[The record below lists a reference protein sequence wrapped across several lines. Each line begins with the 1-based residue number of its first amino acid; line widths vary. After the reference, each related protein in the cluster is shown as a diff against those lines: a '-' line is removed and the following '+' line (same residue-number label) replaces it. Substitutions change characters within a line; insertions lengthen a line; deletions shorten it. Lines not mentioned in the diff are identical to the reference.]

1 MFLPATHVA
10 FIADVGP
17 DLSPAFRDMLNV
29 LGDTVWFRPR
39 DGQTT
44 RAVNQYTGRKIGFVS
59 LSEYNLESTTVDN
72 LTSEGHQSFKYIS
85 PQLHLWPHDYTAPPS
100 PFTSPPPEWIHVVC
114 DISRAGDILD
124 DADQCRRDGWKGQLA
139 WEPLVRVSSQYP
151 LVMADDKPAAPDQRP
166 KVSAY
171 IALARRFA
179 VFRYVMAKT
188 PLTNVS
194 PNHLELQT
202 ILDEDEEDVETCAR
216 MFHGHLAASPG
227 PVPAI
232 VVRAGEKG
240 AFTLSANWT
249 GWVPAFWQPGEEAHV
264 VGVTGGG
271 NSFMGGLLA
280 GLLLTDGDHRA
291 GK

>member
-1 MFLPATHVA
+1 M
-10 FIADVGP
+10 
-17 DLSPAFRDMLNV
+17 
-29 LGDTVWFRPR
+29 
-39 DGQTT
+39 
-44 RAVNQYTGRKIGFVS
+44 
-59 LSEYNLESTTVDN
+59 
-72 LTSEGHQSFKYIS
+72 
-85 PQLHLWPHDYTAPPS
+85 
-100 PFTSPPPEWIHVVC
+100 C
-114 DISRAGDILD
+114 DINRAGDILD
-124 DADQCRRDGWKGQLA
+124 DADQCRKDGWKGQLA
-139 WEPLVRVSSQYP
+139 WEPLVRVSSEYP
-151 LVMADDKPAAPDQRP
+151 LVMADDKPTAPEQRP